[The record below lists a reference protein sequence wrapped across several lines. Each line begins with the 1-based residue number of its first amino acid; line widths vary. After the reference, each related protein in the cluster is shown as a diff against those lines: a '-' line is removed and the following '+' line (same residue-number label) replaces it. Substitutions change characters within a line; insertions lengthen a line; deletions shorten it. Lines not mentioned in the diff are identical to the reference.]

1 MGVLFLNS
9 IFTRFKCNSGFGI
22 VELIVAI
29 TVVSIMLV
37 SFAPFLMNSLNNSV
51 NNASRVE
58 ANQLAT
64 NQISLARSLIE
75 NKPCF
80 ADSVYE
86 MGYEGSVEV
95 AESSLTCPDENGVL
109 ATYNIKIKQ
118 SSTGNILVDKTAK
131 IFVKNE

>member
-1 MGVLFLNS
+1 MASF
-9 IFTRFKCNSGFGI
+9 FARFKCNSGFGI
-22 VELIVAI
+22 VELIIAI

-51 NNASRVE
+51 NNSSRVE

-64 NQISLARSLIE
+64 SQISLARSLIE

-80 ADSVYE
+80 PDSVYE

-95 AESSLTCPDENGVL
+95 AESSLTCPDENGSL